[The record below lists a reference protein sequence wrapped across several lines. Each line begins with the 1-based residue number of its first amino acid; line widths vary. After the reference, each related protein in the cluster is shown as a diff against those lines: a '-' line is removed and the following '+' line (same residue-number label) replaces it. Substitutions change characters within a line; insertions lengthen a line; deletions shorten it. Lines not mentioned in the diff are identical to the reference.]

1 MEPRITVSEEARAMR
16 VASGIRSITDA
27 ELRVLTKSTSTKTTP
42 RVAANEP
49 PDGYAA
55 ALLALDKQRQPQP
68 PTPTP
73 THIDPLD
80 GYALTLN
87 KPRPTHIDPLD
98 GYAVAL
104 EKRRQEA
111 L

>member
-27 ELRVLTKSTSTKTTP
+27 ELRVLTKSTKTTP

-73 THIDPLD
+73 TPIDPLD
-80 GYALTLN
+80 GYAVVALD
-87 KPRPTHIDPLD
+87 KPLPTDIDPLD

>member
-1 MEPRITVSEEARAMR
+1 MDTCHRPRTTVHEEARAMR

-27 ELRVLTKSTSTKTTP
+27 ELRVLATSTKTPP

-49 PDGYAA
+49 PDGYAV
-55 ALLALDKQRQPQP
+55 ALDKQRQPQP
-68 PTPTP
+68 PT
-73 THIDPLD
+73 HIDPLD
-80 GYALTLN
+80 GYAVALD

-104 EKRRQEA
+104 DKLRQEA
-111 L
+111 R

>member
-16 VASGIRSITDA
+16 RASDIRSITDA
-27 ELRVLTKSTSTKTTP
+27 ELRVLTKTTP

-49 PDGYAA
+49 PDGYAI
-55 ALLALDKQRQPQP
+55 ALNKQRQPQP
-68 PTPTP
+68 
-73 THIDPLD
+73 
-80 GYALTLN
+80 
-87 KPRPTHIDPLD
+87 PTHIDPLD

-104 EKRRQEA
+104 DKPRPTVDPLDGYAVAIDKLREEA